1 MKKLSDYRAEAR
13 TALKGN
19 WLGSVMLLFVYMI
32 IAVAIS
38 LTLQSFGDP
47 EKATTSIYSLPANF
61 LILPMMYG
69 VSLAFLG
76 QLRERDMQLGDLF
89 KGYNK
94 RVWLTMILY
103 FVYIIL
109 WTLLLIIPGW
119 IKSYSYAMT
128 PYILVD
134 DPEISNNAAI
144 EKSMSMMQGHK
155 WRLFLRDLSFIGWYI
170 LGAIC
175 FFVGMF
181 WAAAYHFQARTA
193 FYETLKAEQAEI
205 A

>member
-13 TALKGN
+13 AALKGN
-19 WLGSVMLLFVYMI
+19 WLGSVMLVFVYMI
-32 IAVAIS
+32 IAGAIS

-103 FVYIIL
+103 SVYIML

-155 WRLFLRDLSFIGWYI
+155 WRLFLLDLTFIGWYI

-181 WAAAYHFQARTA
+181 WAVAYHYQARAA